1 MGLRKKKIADGVKVT
16 LAYIMAGLSLVLIIG
31 NVAAFLMLPN
41 IAAKLAILLSNS
53 VTILLMLLAIRP
65 LNVLIQKEFDKKAEE
80 LARKVREQEEMEER
94 IAVLESENRELSSRL
109 DTVSQTS
116 GLPTNVNF
124 SFKVETM
131 TYDKS
136 GYIVKEEPL
145 SRFLEDPAYKIADKK
160 GLGNRISKWIDDY
173 INHPGEKKVLY
184 IGKYYIKASIGID
197 FTKIKYALDGDS
209 IIFYGVRFSK
219 LNDLAI
225 QRSPEDVNHCWL
237 LSDNDFETSINRGDF
252 YREFTQEYARLR
264 AEEADKA
271 LEQEV
276 DNLCNHY
283 TAVFRENLI
292 QRFPAVQFCD
302 SIEDST
308 ASWFS
313 LKEHI
318 QDRRI
323 LGIASSMFLMADV
336 MSDSLVRQL
345 PQ

>member
-1 MGLRKKKIADGVKVT
+1 MGLRKKKNRIGAKAT
-16 LAYIMAGLSLVLIIG
+16 LSYVMAGLCLVLIIG
-31 NVAAFLMLPN
+31 NVAAFLMLPDM
-41 IAAKLAILLSNS
+41 AAKLAILLSNS
-53 VTILLMLLAIRP
+53 ITVLLMLLAIRP
-65 LNVLIQKEFDKKAEE
+65 LNAIIQKEFEKKAEE
-80 LARKVREQEEMEER
+80 LAGKVREQEQMQER
-94 IAVLESENRELSSRL
+94 ITALESENRELTSRL
-109 DTVSQTS
+109 DTVTQTS

-145 SRFLEDPAYKIADKK
+145 ERFLEDPAYKIADKK
-160 GLGNRISKWIDDY
+160 GFGNRISRWVDDH

-197 FTKIKYALDGDS
+197 FTRIKYALSGDS
-209 IIFYGVRFSK
+209 IIFYGVRFTK

-225 QRSPEDVNHCWL
+225 ERSPEDVNHCWL
-237 LSDNDFETSINRGDF
+237 LSDNEFETSINRAEF

-264 AEEADKA
+264 TLEADQA

-276 DNLCNHY
+276 DNLCSHY
-283 TAVFRENLI
+283 TSVFRENLS
-292 QRFPAVQFCD
+292 QRFPAVQFSD

-308 ASWFS
+308 LSWFS
-313 LKEHI
+313 LKEHM
-318 QDRRI
+318 QDGRI
-323 LGIASSMFLMADV
+323 LSIASSMFLMADV
-336 MSDSLVRQL
+336 MSDSLARQI

>member
-1 MGLRKKKIADGVKVT
+1 MGIFRKKNTSGAKVT
-16 LAYIMAGLSLVLIIG
+16 LAYIMAGLCLVLIIG

-53 VTILLMLLAIRP
+53 VTILLMLFAIRP
-65 LNVLIQKEFDKKAEE
+65 LNAIIQREFDKKAEE
-80 LARKVREQEEMEER
+80 LAGKVREQKEMQER
-94 IAVLESENRELSSRL
+94 IATLESENRELSSRL
-109 DTVSQTS
+109 DTVTQTS
-116 GLPTNVNF
+116 GIPTNVNF

-145 SRFLEDPAYKIADKK
+145 TRFLEDPAYKIAGKK

-237 LSDNDFETSINRGDF
+237 LSDNDFETSINRGEF

-264 AEEADKA
+264 AEEADRA

-276 DNLCNHY
+276 DNLCDHY
-283 TAVFRENLI
+283 TAVFRENLS

-308 ASWFS
+308 SSWFS

-336 MSDSLVRQL
+336 MSDSLAKQI

>member
-1 MGLRKKKIADGVKVT
+1 MGLFKKKNADRARGT
-16 LAYIMAGLSLVLIIG
+16 LAYIMAGLCLVLIIG
-31 NVAAFLMLPN
+31 NVAAFLMMPR
-41 IAAKLAILLSNS
+41 IAAKLAILLSNA
-53 VTILLMLLAIRP
+53 VTILLMLIAIRP
-65 LNVLIQKEFDKKAEE
+65 LNTLIQKEFDSKADE
-80 LARKVREQEEMEER
+80 LARKVQEEKEMQDR
-94 IAVLESENRELSSRL
+94 IASLESENRELTSRL

-145 SRFLEDPAYKIADKK
+145 ERFLEDPAYKIADKK
-160 GLGNRISKWIDDY
+160 GLGNRISRWIDDK

-184 IGKYYIKASIGID
+184 IGKYYIKASLGID
-197 FTKIKYALDGDS
+197 FTKIKYSLKGDS
-209 IIFYGVRFSK
+209 IIFYGVRFTK

-225 QRSPEDVNHCWL
+225 ERSPEDVNHCWL
-237 LSDNDFETSINRGDF
+237 LSDNEFETSINRAEF
-252 YREFTQEYARLR
+252 YRDFTEEYARLR
-264 AEEADKA
+264 AMEADKA

-283 TAVFRENLI
+283 TTVFRENLQ
-292 QRFPAVQFCD
+292 QRFPAVTFCD
-302 SIEDST
+302 TIDDST
-308 ASWFS
+308 ASWYS

-318 QDRRI
+318 QDGRI

-336 MSDSLVRQL
+336 MSDSMQKKIGA
-345 PQ
+345 